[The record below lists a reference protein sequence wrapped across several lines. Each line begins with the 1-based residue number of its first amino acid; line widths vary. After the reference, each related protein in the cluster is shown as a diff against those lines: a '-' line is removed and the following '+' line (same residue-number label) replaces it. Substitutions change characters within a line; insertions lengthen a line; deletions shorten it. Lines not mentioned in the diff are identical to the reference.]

1 MIIRA
6 EPLTVA
12 PIDYQFGNRVRIIV
26 RHNEMQLAANAT
38 RGRALYFQVP
48 FEDLLKTRQRM
59 FLFHSR
65 RQKSIKPA
73 RQPAVNA
80 SKGLRALPEH

>member
-26 RHNEMQLAANAT
+26 RHNEMQVAANAT
-38 RGRALYFQVP
+38 RGRALPDFLVTFKYH
-48 FEDLLKTRQRM
+48 LKTC
-59 FLFHSR
+59 
-65 RQKSIKPA
+65 
-73 RQPAVNA
+73 
-80 SKGLRALPEH
+80 